1 MATATIDEE
10 KLKDLLK
17 VALVEALSEH
27 RDLVQE
33 IVEEA
38 MEDVALTRA
47 IEKGLSSSSATR
59 DEVFA
64 ILEDPQ

>member
-17 VALVEALSEH
+17 SALIEALTDH
-27 RDLVQE
+27 RDLVKD
-33 IVEEA
+33 IVAE
-38 MEDVALTRA
+38 A
-47 IEKGLSSSSATR
+47 IEDIALSHAIEQGLRSKAVSR

-64 ILEDPQ
+64 ILEGAQ

>member
-17 VALVEALSEH
+17 LALIEALTEH
-27 RDLVQE
+27 RDLVQD

-38 MEDVALTRA
+38 IEDIALSHA
-47 IEKGLSSSSATR
+47 IEQGLSSKVVSR
-59 DEVFA
+59 DEVLA
-64 ILEDPQ
+64 ILEDAQ